1 MNLLELKLFIIL
13 DSIVGSVLFAG
24 GALWMICINWTTGLN
39 AVGIGSAI
47 IAITMLVTLA
57 YYMWE
62 VYHNVLEVSIILGSI
77 IGSMLFS
84 GGILWMVFVSR
95 IVGFKFVGFGA
106 AVIVITML
114 TALLYYMWE
123 VYHDG
128 KEH

>member
-24 GALWMICINWTTGLN
+24 GALWMIFINWTTGFTV
-39 AVGIGSAI
+39 VGIGSAVI
-47 IAITMLVTLA
+47 VITMLIALV

-123 VYHDG
+123 VYH
-128 KEH
+128 E

>member
-1 MNLLELKLFIIL
+1 MNLLELELKLFIIL

-24 GALWMICINWTTGLN
+24 GALWMIFINWTTGFTV
-39 AVGIGSAI
+39 VGIGSAVI
-47 IAITMLVTLA
+47 VITMLIALV

-123 VYHDG
+123 VYHHD
-128 KEH
+128 

>member
-1 MNLLELKLFIIL
+1 MNLLEVFIIL
-13 DSIVGSVLFAG
+13 GSIVSSVLVFG
-24 GALWMICINWTTGLN
+24 GTLWMICINWTTGLN

-47 IAITMLVTLA
+47 IAITMLATLA

-62 VYHNVLEVSIILGSI
+62 VYHNVLEVSIILGSVV
-77 IGSMLFS
+77 GGVLFA
-84 GGILWMVFVSR
+84 GGMLWMVFVSR

-123 VYHDG
+123 VYH
-128 KEH
+128 E